1 MRLLLDTHIALW
13 AIRDDAQLSA
23 RARGLIVDPDN
34 AILVSAATV
43 WEISIKHALR
53 RADMPLSGMD
63 AIGFF
68 REAGYELIPVSV
80 THAALVGALPPYH
93 ADPFDRML
101 VAQARSESAQL
112 LTHDRVITKYG
123 AWVMQV

>member
-43 WEISIKHALR
+43 WEISVKHTLK
-53 RADMPLSGMD
+53 RADMPLSGAD
-63 AIGFF
+63 AVGFF
-68 REAGYELIPVSV
+68 REAGYELISVSA
-80 THAALVGALPPYH
+80 THAALAGALPPYH

-101 VAQARSESAQL
+101 VAQARAESAQL
-112 LTHDRVITKYG
+112 LTHDGVITKYG
-123 AWVMQV
+123 SWVIHV

>member
-13 AIRDDAQLSA
+13 AIRDDAQLST
-23 RARGLIVDPDN
+23 RARSLIVDPDN

-53 RADMPLSGMD
+53 RTDMPLSGTD

-80 THAALVGALPPYH
+80 MHAALVGALPPHH

>member
-43 WEISIKHALR
+43 WEISIKHALK

-80 THAALVGALPPYH
+80 THAALVGALPPHH

-112 LTHDRVITKYG
+112 ITHDRMITKYG